1 MVGVASFGAVGWKMA
16 LFAVEVAMVIVVAQE
31 LIAAVEATLTVL
43 CFRLV
48 FPFVP
53 EKECC

>member
-1 MVGVASFGAVGWKMA
+1 MA
-16 LFAVEVAMVIVVAQE
+16 LFAVEVAMVMVVAQE
-31 LIAAVEATLTVL
+31 LIAAVEATLILL

>member
-1 MVGVASFGAVGWKMA
+1 MV
-16 LFAVEVAMVIVVAQE
+16 LFAVEVAMVMVMAQE
-31 LIAAVEATLTVL
+31 LIAAVEATLTGFFF
-43 CFRLV
+43 CLV

>member
-1 MVGVASFGAVGWKMA
+1 MASFGAVGWKMA
-16 LFAVEVAMVIVVAQE
+16 LFAVEVAMVIVVDQE
-31 LIAAVEATLTVL
+31 VIAAVKATLTVL

>member
-1 MVGVASFGAVGWKMA
+1 MASFGAVGWKMA

-31 LIAAVEATLTVL
+31 PIAAVEATLTVL

>member
-1 MVGVASFGAVGWKMA
+1 MASFGAVGWKMA
-16 LFAVEVAMVIVVAQE
+16 LFAVVVAMVIVVAQE

-43 CFRLV
+43 CFHLV
-48 FPFVP
+48 FRFVP

>member
-1 MVGVASFGAVGWKMA
+1 MA
-16 LFAVEVAMVIVVAQE
+16 LFAVEVAMMILVDQE
-31 LIAAVEATLTVL
+31 LIAAVEATLTVS

-48 FPFVP
+48 FLFVP